1 MWVVGAPLLDTV
13 TAVTFTVKYKNN
25 NFKIHKHAH
34 LGSNY
39 TYTPPQFG
47 LKVVGTVLEQSRTR
61 HFRTLEGADTFLF
74 QQLVFQA
81 FPPSFMPLIHTTY
94 GYRPLDL

>member
-47 LKVVGTVLEQSRTR
+47 LKVVGTVKNK
-61 HFRTLEGADTFLF
+61 TLSNFGRRRYIFVPAAG
-74 QQLVFQA
+74 V
-81 FPPSFMPLIHTTY
+81 PSLSSIIHATHTY
-94 GYRPLDL
+94 YIRVPAP